1 MIYDSSI
8 VTGIRWEKKP
18 KHTDNELMRVLLKN
32 LKFEAENLVNDYS
45 TSDSTQNVN
54 AIPAKN

>member
-1 MIYDSSI
+1 MTAQFLQVS
-8 VTGIRWEKKP
+8 VEKKKP
-18 KHTDNELMRVLLKN
+18 KHTDNEL
-32 LKFEAENLVNDYS
+32 KFKAENLINDYS